1 MTPVKPLQTFPI
13 DDYDLDSFAK
23 VASEFGTDKFGYVV
37 TPNTDHLIRWHQDEE
52 FRGYYTDSSYILLDS
67 RFLALVFRTLRG
79 DQAPVCPGSDLAE
92 RLLARVIQ
100 PQDRVVLIGAKE
112 SQARKLEELYGLRN
126 LHHFNPPIGF
136 ANDPAAVEEC
146 LTYIE
151 RHSPFRFCLLAV
163 GTPRQEMMAQAL
175 RARGVARG
183 LTLCVGAA
191 INFLTGGER
200 RAPLWIQRLGFEWLY
215 RLVTQPTRLGHRY
228 LIRGPRVFPLIP
240 NTRLSMRPPAAPS
253 V

>member
-1 MTPVKPLQTFPI
+1 
-13 DDYDLDSFAK
+13 
-23 VASEFGTDKFGYVV
+23 
-37 TPNTDHLIRWHQDEE
+37 
-52 FRGYYTDSSYILLDS
+52 
-67 RFLALVFRTLRG
+67 LVFRTLRG
-79 DQAPVCPGSDLAE
+79 DQAPVCTGSDLAE

-112 SQARKLEELYGLRN
+112 SQARKLEQLYGLRN

-136 ANDPAAVEEC
+136 ADDPVAVEEC

-151 RHSPFRFCLLAV
+151 RQSPFRFCLLAV

-215 RLVTQPTRLGHRY
+215 RLVTQPARLGHRY

-240 NTRLSMRPPAAPS
+240 NTRLTMRPPAVPG
-253 V
+253 VP